1 MISIITYNVH
11 RCLGV
16 DGMLSPERIAG
27 VIASRE
33 PDIVALQEIDVGR
46 ARTGGIDQAHAI
58 ARALNMKMHFHSVLQ
73 VVEEKYGDAILT
85 TRPSELVRAA
95 VLPGRSRIRRLEP
108 RGALWVSVDFEGT
121 RVQVINTHLGLT
133 RRERRL
139 QVDAL
144 LGPGWV
150 GHPDCADPF
159 ILLGDF
165 NAVPRGRTYRRLN
178 ARLTDA
184 QLAQGQR
191 RALPTFP
198 TRLPILRLD
207 HVFVSRSVAVRK
219 VEVLRTSLTRVASD
233 HLPVEVDF
241 EIAG

>member
-1 MISIITYNVH
+1 MIRIVTYNVH

-16 DGMLSPERIAG
+16 DGMLSPKRIAS

-33 PDIVALQEIDVGR
+33 PDIVALQEVDVGR

-58 ARALNMKMHFHSVLQ
+58 ADALNMTLHFHSVLQ

-95 VLPGRSRIRRLEP
+95 MLPGRSRIRRLEP
-108 RGALWVSVDFEGT
+108 RGALWVSIDFEGT
-121 RVQVINTHLGLT
+121 RLQVINTHLGLT

-144 LGPGWV
+144 LGPTWT
-150 GHPDCADPF
+150 GHPECTDPF

-178 ARLTDA
+178 ARLADA
-184 QLAQGQR
+184 QLAAGRR

-198 TRLPILRLD
+198 TRLPVLRLD

-233 HLPVEVDF
+233 HLPLVVDF
-241 EIAG
+241 EIAP